1 MSLNHIVKDGL
12 SDVDLDVKSLS
23 IQGSPTALKSLTL
36 TEASYTALDL
46 TNVGTVF
53 LANGPSTV
61 IVNLTGSLYDGQT
74 VTFGTCQQASSI
86 TIQSFGLIRTSTGSD
101 IVLTGVGET
110 AIGIWS
116 NALGYMTIS
125 KTS

>member
-12 SDVDLDVKSLS
+12 ADVTLDVKGLTIQGDPVTSKHLSLS
-23 IQGSPTALKSLTL
+23 
-36 TEASYTALDL
+36 EASYLALDL
-46 TNVGTVF
+46 SGVSTVF

-61 IVNLTGSLYDGQT
+61 IAGLAGDFFDGQT

-101 IVLTGVGET
+101 ITLTGVGET
-110 AIGIWS
+110 AVGIWS
-116 NALGYMTIS
+116 DALGYMTIS

>member
-1 MSLNHIVKDGL
+1 MSLNHIVEGGL
-12 SDVDLDVKSLS
+12 ADVTLDVKALTIQGDPVASKTLSLS
-23 IQGSPTALKSLTL
+23 
-36 TEASYTALDL
+36 EASYLALDL
-46 TNVGTVF
+46 SGVSTVF
-53 LANGPSTV
+53 LASGPSTV
-61 IVNLTGSLYDGQT
+61 IAGLAGSFFDGQT

-101 IVLTGVGET
+101 ITLTGVGET
-110 AIGIWS
+110 AVGIWS